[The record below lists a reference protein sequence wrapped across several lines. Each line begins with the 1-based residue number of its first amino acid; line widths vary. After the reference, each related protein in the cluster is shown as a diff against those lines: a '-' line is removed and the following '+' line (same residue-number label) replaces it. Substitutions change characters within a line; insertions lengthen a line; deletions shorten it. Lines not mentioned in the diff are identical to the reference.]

1 LARGSTPPPHADGA
15 LSEFELAESSESI
28 AVEAAERY
36 AQAIFDL
43 ALESNALAALEAD
56 FARLDTAWR
65 ESADLRAVAGSPLI
79 DPEEKAR
86 AFVAVAEKLG
96 LSELARNLIGV
107 AARNRRAAELPQI
120 ARAFRRRHALHRG
133 ARQAEII
140 SAKPLAENE
149 REEILAAIAGSLGA
163 KVEAQTKVDD
173 RLIGGF
179 IVRVG
184 SRQFDASLRA
194 KLDSLK
200 LALKSA

>member
-1 LARGSTPPPHADGA
+1 

-56 FARLDTAWR
+56 FARLDAAWR